1 MDGFARGVAYYNK
14 TNKKNVVVLGWDTAK
29 QDGTFVG
36 GFSDSNKAL
45 QISKNFEQQGADVI
59 FPVAGGLENATAGE
73 SATSGKSV
81 TIGVDS
87 DMWAQQTDSKLKAVI
102 LNSVTK
108 GVGASVAAVIKDT
121 AAGKFSNVQYV
132 GTLANKGTGLAGF
145 HNLASKVPAKL
156 QQELR
161 ALAAAISSGSVDVTK

>member
-1 MDGFARGVAYYNK
+1 MDGFAKGVSYYNK
-14 TNKKNVVVLGWDTAK
+14 QNNKKVEVLGWDTAK

-59 FPVAGGLENATAGE
+59 FPVAGGLENATASN
-73 SATSGKSV
+73 SATSHKSV

-87 DMWAQQTDSKLKAVI
+87 DMWGQVTDAKIKAVI

-108 GVGASVAAVIKDT
+108 GVGTSVAAAIKDT
-121 AAGKFSNVQYV
+121 AAGKFTNTMYV

-161 ALAAAISSGSVDVTK
+161 ALAAQISSGAVDVTK